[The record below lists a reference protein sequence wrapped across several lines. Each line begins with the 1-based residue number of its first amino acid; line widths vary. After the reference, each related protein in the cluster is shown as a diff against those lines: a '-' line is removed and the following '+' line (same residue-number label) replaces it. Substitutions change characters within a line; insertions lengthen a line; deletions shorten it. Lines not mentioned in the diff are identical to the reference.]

1 MTEGIVRRS
10 GFGVWGVGVEVDGVD
25 LVDVVD
31 GVEAIRRWG
40 EWAIGRPAAAKA
52 LRRREGDGEDEY
64 ESEPGRGRP
73 AAP

>member
-1 MTEGIVRRS
+1 MVWRL
-10 GFGVWGVGVEVDGVD
+10 GFGVEVDGVD

-31 GVEAIRRWG
+31 GVAAIRRWG
-40 EWAIGRPAAAKA
+40 EWAMLRDGDAAKIVPTA
-52 LRRREGDGEDEY
+52 FEDEDDDEY